1 MCLDTQINSWVVIMP
16 LGRQISVLSSYLL
29 LIHPQTAHTLGF
41 VKFPSTYFKC
51 SYLVCVIFLMI
62 FLLGPL
68 PCSSP
73 PEGLIFK
80 FPLEPQSWIFFVHH
94 RPVFLMYWNLISW
107 IPFSLFLFWLNKSSD
122 SFLRNGP
129 MKQYFWSFMS
139 EKVYSAFPLN
149 S

>member
-29 LIHPQTAHTLGF
+29 LIQPQTAHTLGF

-51 SYLVCVIFLMI
+51 QLPCLCHFLDD
-62 FLLGPL
+62 LSPGPL

-80 FPLEPQSWIFFVHH
+80 FPLESQSWIFFVHH
-94 RPVFLMYWNLISW
+94 HPVFLIYWNLISW
-107 IPFSLFLFWLNKSSD
+107 IPFSLSLFWLNKSPD
-122 SFLRNGP
+122 SFLRNGN
-129 MKQYFWSFMS
+129 MKQYFWSFTS